1 MIDPLGPDP
10 TDPVMP
16 ARQVAEVASEFD
28 ISASRSPL
36 RPKVRY
42 ANYDSPEAQRLKEE
56 APRIEDSS
64 RAGMTRNQASRHAE
78 ILPRLDPPRIQ
89 EAPLPMSA
97 AGPVASAQPA
107 QSPKPKPEFRPAST
121 ALARPI
127 PPKPSKLE
135 RAMNVARTVLPI
147 VGKMLPLLEGNVV
160 GVASNLFANRPMQ
173 EVDLKPLEESIARLQ
188 SDHRALAFH
197 SGEQKR
203 ALQRL
208 EDDFAALQ
216 EAVQK
221 NAAEQAE
228 LIEHVAKLAKR
239 TASFMRLVTI
249 LLVISILFTALL
261 CVRIAYMIRF

>member
-16 ARQVAEVASEFD
+16 ARQVAEIVSEFEAPG
-28 ISASRSPL
+28 SLSPL

-56 APRIEDSS
+56 SPRTEASPRSQPS
-64 RAGMTRNQASRHAE
+64 RPQ
-78 ILPRLDPPRIQ
+78 ILPRKQAPPRIQ
-89 EAPLPMSA
+89 EVPLPIPPSPPA
-97 AGPVASAQPA
+97 ASAQPV
-107 QSPKPKPEFRPAST
+107 SKPAPRPTTT
-121 ALARPI
+121 ALARPT
-127 PPKPSKLE
+127 PPKPSKFE
-135 RAMNVARTVLPI
+135 RAISVARTVLPI
-147 VGKMLPLLEGNVV
+147 VGRMLPLLEGNVV
-160 GVASNLFANRPMQ
+160 GAASNLFANRPMH
-173 EVDLKPLEESIARLQ
+173 EVDLKPLEESISRLQ

-203 ALQRL
+203 AIQRL

-221 NAAEQAE
+221 NAADQAE

-239 TASFMRLVTI
+239 TSSFMRLVTI
-249 LLVISILFTALL
+249 LLVVSILFIALL
-261 CVRIAYMIRF
+261 CVRIAYLIRF